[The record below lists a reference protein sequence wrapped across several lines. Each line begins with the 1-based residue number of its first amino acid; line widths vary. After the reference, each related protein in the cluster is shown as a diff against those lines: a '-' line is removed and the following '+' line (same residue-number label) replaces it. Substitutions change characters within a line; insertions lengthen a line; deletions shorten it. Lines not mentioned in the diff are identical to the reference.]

1 MSDWPSG
8 HPRRPVS
15 AVFHTASYVTLA
27 GADWLASADP
37 YPESVHAR
45 WAARPDA
52 PSTLPCGTVFDV
64 INAPALFGRDLVDR
78 LWTAGPGSGPVATHR
93 GRILLFAEPGT
104 ARRLPALLGWEEW
117 SGSVPPLLCHG
128 AGDAVTV
135 PPLFPHRPPQPERP
149 RPDPSQ
155 PDPSQQVLLQPDL
168 PQQDLPHPGPHPG
181 PHPDPPHTGP
191 GAPDPAASRW
201 LVAPD
206 VRHPWLP
213 GPGTL
218 LWACIRAARRSPVTR
233 TAPPPATAPAPAPG
247 TPDGAA
253 LTPVTSATTAPT
265 PPESRP
271 VKAAAPL
278 TPR

>member
-1 MSDWPSG
+1 MSDWPSE
-8 HPRRPVS
+8 HPRRP
-15 AVFHTASYVTLA
+15 APAAFHTAAYVTLA

-37 YPESVHAR
+37 CPESVHAR
-45 WAARPDA
+45 WASCPEA

-128 AGDAVTV
+128 PGDAVTI
-135 PPLFPHRPPQPERP
+135 PPLFPQRPPQ
-149 RPDPSQ
+149 S
-155 PDPSQQVLLQPDL
+155 
-168 PQQDLPHPGPHPG
+168 
-181 PHPDPPHTGP
+181 DPPH
-191 GAPDPAASRW
+191 APHSGQDLTASRW

-213 GPGTL
+213 GPGAL
-218 LWACIRAARRSPVTR
+218 LWACIRAARRATTVAAAAPDGAVATAARDSPDALAEPTTTR
-233 TAPPPATAPAPAPG
+233 TAPT
-247 TPDGAA
+247 
-253 LTPVTSATTAPT
+253 LTP
-265 PPESRP
+265 
-271 VKAAAPL
+271 PL
-278 TPR
+278 

>member
-1 MSDWPSG
+1 MSDWPFE
-8 HPRRPVS
+8 HPRRPAS
-15 AVFHTASYVTLA
+15 ATFHAASYVTLA

-37 YPESVHAR
+37 CPESVHAR
-45 WAARPDA
+45 WAACPDA

-135 PPLFPHRPPQPERP
+135 PPLFPYRPQ
-149 RPDPSQ
+149 RPDPPYDS
-155 PDPSQQVLLQPDL
+155 PDTLSGALSGTPTGTAAPETGHLGADHPETDDL
-168 PQQDLPHPGPHPG
+168 AADPPEA
-181 PHPDPPHTGP
+181 DPPHP
-191 GAPDPAASRW
+191 LPPDATSRW

-218 LWACIRAARRSPVTR
+218 LWACIRAARRVHTGG
-233 TAPPPATAPAPAPG
+233 TEPAADTPGSSAPA
-247 TPDGAA
+247 
-253 LTPVTSATTAPT
+253 L
-265 PPESRP
+265 
-271 VKAAAPL
+271 
-278 TPR
+278 

>member
-1 MSDWPSG
+1 MTDWPSE
-8 HPRRPVS
+8 HPRRP
-15 AVFHTASYVTLA
+15 APATFHTAAYVTLA

-104 ARRLPALLGWEEW
+104 ARRLPALLAWEEW

-128 AGDAVTV
+128 PGDAVTV
-135 PPLFPHRPPQPERP
+135 PPLFPRRPPQP
-149 RPDPSQ
+149 
-155 PDPSQQVLLQPDL
+155 L
-168 PQQDLPHPGPHPG
+168 PEPAHTTHPAQAALPTQSPTAQKPTAQGPTTQKPTAQGPIAQDLTAQ
-181 PHPDPPHTGP
+181 DPTPQ
-191 GAPDPAASRW
+191 DPTPQDLTDSRW

-213 GPGTL
+213 GPGAL
-218 LWACIRAARRSPVTR
+218 LWACIRAARRATTTTGTPTAATTTR
-233 TAPPPATAPAPAPG
+233 TPPPM
-247 TPDGAA
+247 
-253 LTPVTSATTAPT
+253 
-265 PPESRP
+265 
-271 VKAAAPL
+271 
-278 TPR
+278 

>member
-1 MSDWPSG
+1 MSDWPSE
-8 HPRRPVS
+8 HPRRPS
-15 AVFHTASYVTLA
+15 PATFHTASYVTLA

-37 YPESVHAR
+37 CPESVHAR
-45 WAARPDA
+45 WAACPDA

-78 LWTAGPGSGPVATHR
+78 LWTVGPGSGPVATHR

-128 AGDAVTV
+128 TGDAVTV
-135 PPLFPHRPPQPERP
+135 PPLFPHRPP
-149 RPDPSQ
+149 RPDPPYGPPATPTGGHRPHRSPGTHTTAPEAAAPEARP
-155 PDPSQQVLLQPDL
+155 PDSDFPEAGL
-168 PQQDLPHPGPHPG
+168 PE
-181 PHPDPPHTGP
+181 PDPPDAT
-191 GAPDPAASRW
+191 SRW

-218 LWACIRAARRSPVTR
+218 LWACIRAARRGRTGGAEPVADAPDYSP
-233 TAPPPATAPAPAPG
+233 AG
-247 TPDGAA
+247 
-253 LTPVTSATTAPT
+253 PVTSATTAPA
-265 PPESRP
+265 PLSRP
-271 VKAAAPL
+271 LSGPAAP
-278 TPR
+278 RSHR

>member
-1 MSDWPSG
+1 MSDWPSEP
-8 HPRRPVS
+8 PRRP
-15 AVFHTASYVTLA
+15 APAAFHTAAYVTLA

-37 YPESVHAR
+37 CPESVHAR
-45 WAARPDA
+45 WASCPEA

-128 AGDAVTV
+128 PGDAVTV
-135 PPLFPHRPPQPERP
+135 PPLFPQRPPQ
-149 RPDPSQ
+149 
-155 PDPSQQVLLQPDL
+155 
-168 PQQDLPHPGPHPG
+168 
-181 PHPDPPHTGP
+181 PDPPHTP
-191 GAPDPAASRW
+191 LTPHSTQDLAASRW

-213 GPGTL
+213 GPGAL
-218 LWACIRAARRSPVTR
+218 LWACIRAARRATGVATAAPDGPVATTARDTPDTPADTVTTR
-233 TAPPPATAPAPAPG
+233 TAPT
-247 TPDGAA
+247 
-253 LTPVTSATTAPT
+253 LTP
-265 PPESRP
+265 
-271 VKAAAPL
+271 PL
-278 TPR
+278 